1 MKTYLRL
8 GLALL
13 LVAVFSAPAVA
24 AGKRYII
31 VNNQSDAT
39 IDAGFLQPPTSTV
52 LESYGT
58 VSPAKSF
65 TFTLSAAD
73 TKILREVQGLPRLDL
88 RGAPDTRARDRQRHQ
103 RLQGDRSVTVQFGS
117 KSARKIYVPSTG
129 TQFAILGA

>member
-73 TKILREVQGLPRLDL
+73 TKILVKSKACHGSTYVVLPTRERVTVNVTNGCK
-88 RGAPDTRARDRQRHQ
+88 
-103 RLQGDRSVTVQFGS
+103 VTVQ
-117 KSARKIYVPSTG
+117 
-129 TQFAILGA
+129 